1 MKTLEIKLK
10 VNGVDKKFHL
20 RLTAGGQK
28 ILKEKYEENMLATL
42 MGAVDDIDRATDILG
57 IALGYKDN
65 DNEITDGEE
74 FYDLLVENDRNG
86 AEDFA
91 KVLTDIAVNSGII
104 KKDQA
109 NSVVNSINATYKTM
123 FDSLE
128 EKAAEIGQV
137 PTAGDTAGD
146 DSEGKSDSTPL

>member
-10 VNGVDKKFHL
+10 VDGVDKKFHL

-28 ILKEKYEENMLATL
+28 KLKEKYDENMLATL
-42 MGAVDDIDRATDILG
+42 MSAVDDIDRAVDILDA
-57 IALGYKDN
+57 ALNYKDN
-65 DNEITDGEE
+65 DNEITDGEQ
-74 FYDLLVENDRNG
+74 FYDLLVENGRNG

-109 NSVVNSINATYKTM
+109 NSVMNSINATYKTM
-123 FDSLE
+123 FDNLE
-128 EKAAEIGQV
+128 ENVKRIQEENGMIPV
-137 PTAGDTAGD
+137 AGDEVKTEA
-146 DSEGKSDSTPL
+146 ENTPL

>member
-1 MKTLEIKLK
+1 MQTLEIKLK
-10 VNGVDKKFHL
+10 VDGAEKKFHL

-42 MGAVDDIDRATDILG
+42 MGAVDDIDRAVDILG

-74 FYDLLVENDRNG
+74 FYDLLVDNGKIG
-86 AEDFA
+86 AEDLT
-91 KVLTDIAVNSGII
+91 KVLTDVAVNSGII

-109 NSVVNSINATYKTM
+109 NSVVNSINTTYKTM

-128 EKAAEIGQV
+128 ERVEKLQKDSGQT
-137 PTAGDTAGD
+137 PTAN
-146 DSEGKSDSTPL
+146 DSEDKSDSTPL